1 MIGLVT
7 DSSSQLPADLRTRFG
22 VQVVPLTIVVDGEDR
37 TEGVDLT
44 DDEFYARLAAG
55 AEVSTAAPSPG
66 RVLAAAYEAA
76 AEAGA
81 TEILSI
87 HIGSNT
93 SATVNSVN
101 IAVGASPLPVTVID
115 TGTASF
121 PVSCCVWAAGLVL
134 ERGGAIGEAAAAAR
148 SVAASVDNVFV
159 VGALDLARRGGRLA
173 SGADQGDGVPV
184 LALHGGTME
193 VVERVF
199 DSDAAIDAMAG
210 YLRDR
215 AGGHAQRA
223 GVGHAGAPEIADGLA
238 AALATLTDVTEV
250 VRYTVGPSVGAHT
263 GLGTAGCVFFPDLA
277 R

>member
-1 MIGLVT
+1 VIGLVT

-37 TEGVDLT
+37 SEGVDLT
-44 DDEFYARLAAG
+44 DDEFYTRLAAG

-66 RVLAAAYEAA
+66 RVLEAYEAA
-76 AEAGA
+76 ANAGA

-121 PVSCCVWAAGLVL
+121 PVSCCVWAAGLAL

-199 DSDAAIDAMAG
+199 DSDAAIAAMSA

-263 GLGTAGCVFFPDLA
+263 GLGTAGCVFFPDNLS

>member
-7 DSSSQLPADLRTRFG
+7 DSSSQLPADLRARFR

-37 TEGVDLT
+37 AEGVDLT

-55 AEVSTAAPSPG
+55 AVVSTAAPSPG
-66 RVLAAAYEAA
+66 RVLAAYEAA
-76 AEAGA
+76 ASAGA

-101 IAVGASPLPVTVID
+101 IAVGLSPVPVTVIV

-121 PVSCCVWAAGLVL
+121 PVSWCVWAAGLVV
-134 ERGGAIGEAAAAAR
+134 ERGGTIDESAAAAHA
-148 SVAASVDNVFV
+148 VAESVDNVFV

-173 SGADQGDGVPV
+173 AGADQGDGVPV
-184 LALHGGTME
+184 LALHGGTMD
-193 VVERVF
+193 VVERVY
-199 DSDAAIDAMAG
+199 DTDAAIDAMAG

-215 AGGHAQRA
+215 AGGRAQRA

-238 AALATLTDVTEV
+238 AALTALADVTEV

-263 GLGTAGCVFFPDLA
+263 GLGTAGCVFFPDDLT